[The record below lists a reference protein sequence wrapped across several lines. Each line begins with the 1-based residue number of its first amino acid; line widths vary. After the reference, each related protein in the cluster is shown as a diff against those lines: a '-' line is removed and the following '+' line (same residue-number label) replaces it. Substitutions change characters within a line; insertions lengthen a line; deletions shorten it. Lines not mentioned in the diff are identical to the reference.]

1 MRTATRWTLL
11 LTLIVA
17 VLVLPDVAHADMLSG
32 TCDASAGYS
41 CDTGSTSFSENLKSV
56 ATWAIVVLAIF
67 PQLLG
72 AL

>member
-1 MRTATRWTLL
+1 MRSATRWTLL

-32 TCDASAGYS
+32 TCDASAGYKCGGDGTPLS
-41 CDTGSTSFSENLKSV
+41 SV
-56 ATWAIVVLAIF
+56 LNGAVMALVVILAIF

-72 AL
+72 AI